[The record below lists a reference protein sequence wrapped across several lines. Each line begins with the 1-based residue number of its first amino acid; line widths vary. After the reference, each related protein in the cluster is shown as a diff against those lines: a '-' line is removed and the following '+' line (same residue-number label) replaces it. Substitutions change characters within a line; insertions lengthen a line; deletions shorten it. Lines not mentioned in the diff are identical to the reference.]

1 MSKNSGNCAACGG
14 QMNLALEAERQ
25 RAQVCPACAGPVT
38 RDAGPCR
45 ITGRM
50 AAPAGPVRR
59 KPVWVLL
66 LLVGVFELCF
76 PNRHPA
82 AYGPG
87 QAGDVSDRW
96 GRDKG

>member
-1 MSKNSGNCAACGG
+1 MSKNSANCAACGG
-14 QMNLALEAERQ
+14 HGGLGPEAVGQ
-25 RAQVCPACAGPVT
+25 RAQVCPACAGPAT
-38 RDAGPCR
+38 RDAVAFP

-50 AAPAGPVRR
+50 AAPSGPVRR